1 MGKAYAKAKWLERL
15 FRLRA
20 LSLVS
25 VAVFL
30 PAVRGVSFFLSD
42 FAISAYQADSFHP
55 DPIAE

>member
-1 MGKAYAKAKWLERL
+1 MGKAYAKTKRLERL

-25 VAVFL
+25 VAVVL
-30 PAVRGVSFFLSD
+30 LAVRGVSFFLSN
-42 FAISAYQADSFHP
+42 FAISAYQADFFHP